1 MRFSIISNETGDD
14 SVSAMISTRITP
26 RFVVRLADLLSSAVY
41 LRGSGL
47 YRAVEQSSAPT
58 TRTPHHVI
66 NPSVRRSPFPA
77 LPALAALSVL
87 LGVPLPTT
95 AQDLIPAARRT
106 DWIPSVNVGV
116 PGGIPTNRTQVIDVT
131 QSPYNADRTGA
142 TNATTA
148 IQAAINAAVAG
159 QIVYLPA
166 GKYRLDSALYVGPS
180 RDKITIRGAGMDLTV
195 LDARMN
201 NVAITLGSSSDYNWS
216 YPAQNNRVVSGN
228 TKGST
233 VLTIG
238 DTSPFTVGSL
248 INLAIEDEANNASIT
263 NGAAPVV
270 SVSGYRRS
278 NRQMTRVVNKTSTTL
293 TIFPGLY
300 GNHQSKAIDVYWA
313 SQQTE
318 YTGIED
324 LTIECTNGNAIFGVQ
339 FEQAYACWISGVRV
353 YKAANY
359 GFSIANSLNCEI
371 RQSFADQRSTNG
383 TNGGGILFG
392 MSSGCLI
399 EDNIVKGFFPL
410 IEVNA
415 GACGNV
421 FAYNF
426 CYDSSVFGVNGVAIN
441 TNHGPHNSFNLY
453 EGNVASTLQSD
464 GYFGSASDDTLFRNW
479 LHGTNPGIS
488 AGGHSVVLNRFTRN
502 YNLVGNVFGWPGKSA
517 GAVSFG
523 NPNMGNGQSIGT
535 AKPMQ
540 GNFWSDWKMSAT
552 LTTRSSDTSGV
563 FTLSSGSLNTFQW
576 VSIIWN
582 AGNSRA
588 SFNPQSVSGNTVT
601 FSYGG
606 TALPP
611 QGTTLEVWPGPSGFQ
626 ESDLDVEP
634 STLMKGNN
642 YATAQMK
649 PAGEAALGGELP
661 QSLYR
666 NSKPSWFG
674 TLPWP
679 AFDPQ
684 NPNYNLEAIP
694 AGYRYFQ
701 HAAPPAGN
709 NSPPHNV
716 RVIRST

>member
-1 MRFSIISNETGDD
+1 MN
-14 SVSAMISTRITP
+14 STRITP
-26 RFVVRLADLLSSAVY
+26 RFAVRIADLPSSADHPRE
-41 LRGSGL
+41 LGL

-58 TRTPHHVI
+58 TRTSHNVI
-66 NPSVRRSPFPA
+66 NPSVRRPLFPGLA
-77 LPALAALSVL
+77 ALAAFSLL
-87 LGVPLPTT
+87 LGLPSPT
-95 AQDLIPAARRT
+95 AAQELIPAARRT

-116 PGGIPTNRTQVIDVT
+116 PGGIPTNRTQLIDVT

-142 TNATTA
+142 TNATPA
-148 IQAAINAAVAG
+148 IQAAINAAAAG

-166 GKYRLDSALYVGPS
+166 GKYRLDSTLYVGPS
-180 RDKITIRGAGMDLTV
+180 RDNITIRGAGMDLTV
-195 LDARMN
+195 LDARMS

-216 YPAQNNRVVSGN
+216 YPSQNNRVTGGN
-228 TKGST
+228 AKGST
-233 VLTIG
+233 VLTVG
-238 DTSPFTVGSL
+238 DTSPFVVGSL
-248 INLAIEDEANNASIT
+248 VNLAIEDETNHARIANGS
-263 NGAAPVV
+263 APVV
-270 SVSGYRRS
+270 SVSGFRRS
-278 NRQMTRVVNKTSTTL
+278 NRQMTRIVNKTSSTL
-293 TIFPGLY
+293 TIFPGIY

-313 SQQTE
+313 SQQTDFS
-318 YTGIED
+318 GIEN
-324 LTIECTNGNAIFGVQ
+324 LTIECMNGNAIFGIQ

-421 FAYNF
+421 LAYNF
-426 CYDSSVFGVNGVAIN
+426 CYDSSVFGLSGVAIN

-464 GYFGSASDDTLFRNW
+464 GYFGSASDDTVFRNW
-479 LHGTNPGIS
+479 LHGTNPGV
-488 AGGHSVVLNRFTRN
+488 ANGAHSVVLNRFTRN
-502 YNLVGNVFGWPGKSA
+502 YNLVGNVFGWPGKSD

-535 AKPMQ
+535 AQPAQ
-540 GNFWSDWKMSAT
+540 GDFWDDWKMSAT
-552 LTTRSSDTSGV
+552 LTTRSSDTSGII
-563 FTLSSGSLNTFQW
+563 TLSSGSLNTFQW

-582 AGNSRA
+582 SGNSRA

-626 ESDLDVEP
+626 ERDMDVEP
-634 STLMKGNN
+634 STLLKGNI
-642 YATAQMK
+642 YSTAQMK
-649 PAGEAALGGELP
+649 PAGEGSLGGELP

-694 AGYRYFQ
+694 AGYRYFRQ
-701 HAAPPAGN
+701 AAPPAGN
-709 NSPPHNV
+709 NSPPSNV